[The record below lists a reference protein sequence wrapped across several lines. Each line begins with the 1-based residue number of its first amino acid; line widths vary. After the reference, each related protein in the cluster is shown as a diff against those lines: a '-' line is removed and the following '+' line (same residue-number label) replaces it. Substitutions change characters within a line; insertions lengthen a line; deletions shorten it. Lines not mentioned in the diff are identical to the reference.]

1 MNVGDALLVRGE
13 ATSPTSTTGFT
24 FKRVFVSMRV
34 MQEAQ
39 SEIVDGENSSS
50 KVYELGYLLVPT
62 IKEEDVTINYGNL
75 KDLLLSFG
83 GEIISDEIPKM
94 MTLAYSMQKVTSNV
108 RSKFNTAYFGWSKF
122 IMDSQKVLELK
133 KHLDLD
139 PTFIRFLIMK
149 TVKEN
154 TIAAKRFVSREG
166 YKRPTVRKSTENET
180 AVPINKE
187 EIDKEIDALVA
198 V

>member
-1 MNVGDALLVRGE
+1 
-13 ATSPTSTTGFT
+13 
-24 FKRVFVSMRV
+24 
-34 MQEAQ
+34 MQEK
-39 SEIVDGENSSS
+39 ENEPKQEENFNS

-62 IKEEDVTINYGNL
+62 IKEEDVPVNYGNL
-75 KDLLLSFG
+75 KELVLSFG

-94 MTLAYSMQKVTSNV
+94 NSLAYSMPKIISNV
-108 RSKFNTAYFGWSKF
+108 RHKFNTAYFGWVKF
-122 IMDSQKVLELK
+122 IMDSRKVLELK
-133 KHLDLD
+133 RHLDLD
-139 PTFIRFLIMK
+139 SNFIRFLILK

-154 TIAAKRFVSREG
+154 TIAARRFVRGEA
-166 YKRPTVRKSTENET
+166 YRHRPKSKSAVNEM